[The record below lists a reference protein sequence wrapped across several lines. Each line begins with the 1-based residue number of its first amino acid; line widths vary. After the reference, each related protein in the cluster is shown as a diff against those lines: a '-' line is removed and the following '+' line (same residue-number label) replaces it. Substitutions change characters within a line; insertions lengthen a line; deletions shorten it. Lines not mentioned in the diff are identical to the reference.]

1 MIWKIIIVL
10 LLLPNPFARAE
21 FETGNKLYQNMTSN
35 STGEKMYA
43 IGYVAGVFDA
53 WQHISHCPPTNNVT
67 LGQVHDLIKNYL
79 EYNPAIRHRTA
90 DVLIKEV
97 LQKTWPCS
105 NSNNNNR
112 RS

>member
-1 MIWKIIIVL
+1 MRKILAAL
-10 LLLPNPFARAE
+10 LFVPSMAMAE

-35 STGEKMYA
+35 SVSEKMYA

-53 WQHISHCPPTNNVT
+53 YQHVYICPPANSLT
-67 LGQVHDLIKNYL
+67 LGQVHDLFKQYL

-90 DVLIKEV
+90 DAIIKEV
-97 LQKTWPCS
+97 LEKTWPCT
-105 NSNNNNR
+105 NRNNR